1 MFARTLLV
9 LALGFSISASAAPAD
24 DVNALLKSV
33 ETAFNKGDAKAAAA
47 LFAEDADVI
56 NPAGVTGRGRPAIEK
71 VISADMTSVL
81 KGSKN
86 QKFTAENV
94 RELAPTAWLVDATH
108 EVPTMA
114 MPDGTTKPGKLHVI
128 FAVNKSKDGKMQI
141 VSARP
146 YMFMQQPSATG
157 MGK

>member
-9 LALGFSISASAAPAD
+9 LTLGFSLAASAAPAD
-24 DVNALLKSV
+24 DVNALLKSM

-47 LFAEDADVI
+47 LFAEDADLI
-56 NPAGVTGRGRPAIEK
+56 NPAGVAGRGRPAIEK
-71 VISADMTSVL
+71 VIGTDMTTVL
-81 KGSKN
+81 KSSKN
-86 QKFTAENV
+86 QKFTAEMV

-128 FAVNKSKDGKMQI
+128 FAVNKGKDGKLQV

-146 YMFMQQPSATG
+146 YMYMPPPTATG